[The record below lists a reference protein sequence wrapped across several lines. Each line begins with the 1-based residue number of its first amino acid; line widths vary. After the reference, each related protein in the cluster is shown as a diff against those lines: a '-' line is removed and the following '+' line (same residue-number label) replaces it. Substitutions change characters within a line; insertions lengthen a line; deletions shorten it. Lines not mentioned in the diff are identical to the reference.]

1 MGAEFFHADG
11 RIDGHDKVDISLRNF
26 ECVPEKKM

>member
-11 RIDGHDKVDISLRNF
+11 RRDGHEADSRSSQF
-26 ECVPEKKM
+26 C